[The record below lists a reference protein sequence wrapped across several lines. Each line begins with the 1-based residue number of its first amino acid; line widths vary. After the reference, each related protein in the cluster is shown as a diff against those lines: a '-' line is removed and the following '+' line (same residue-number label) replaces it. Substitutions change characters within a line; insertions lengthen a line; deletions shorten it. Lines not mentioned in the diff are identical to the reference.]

1 MLLRFLLLCVCYCS
15 CCFILFLCVVCV
27 FVLCC
32 LFVLFLFCF
41 VCFLFVFF
49 GFVLVFCGFFFFF
62 LGGGCSSYHVT
73 TSRSQH
79 RTTQKDNT
87 LPGLGVVVAGMV
99 VVVRG
104 RVVNAGVVVEAV
116 MQVSNDGDSKRCCRI
131 GNRQKRMK

>member
-1 MLLRFLLLCVCYCS
+1 MFAIVLVVLFCFYVLFVCS
-15 CCFILFLCVVCV
+15 FCVVCLCCFC
-27 FVLCC
+27 FVLFVFC
-32 LFVLFLFCF
+32 LFVSGVFCVFLWVF
-41 VCFLFVFF
+41 FVFF
-49 GFVLVFCGFFFFF
+49 GVCV
-62 LGGGCSSYHVT
+62 CSSYHVT

-99 VVVRG
+99 VVIRG
-104 RVVNAGVVVEAV
+104 RAVNAGVVVEAV